1 MKIGINVSFKELHLI
16 KDIFK
21 EYNIQ
26 HIQIALPAN
35 IDMISD
41 DICNMISKYKI
52 ENPGI
57 EISIHAY
64 PFNFAESVE
73 VVRNT
78 WIELA
83 HKTIDFANNIEAV
96 FVNFHCGYGIDAGKR
111 KQHDEV
117 VRKLIPV
124 LYKITDLGV
133 RNNIEIHIENLYSE
147 QRNSDFCKIGDRL
160 SDFQKIFE
168 SIDSSMLK
176 LCYDYGHGN
185 LDENGIDILRNFYY
199 RLGSI
204 HAHDNDQLTDIHWP
218 IGNADLGSIKWDEEI
233 KFLNSFNYKGAFIL
247 EGYQNDKLESLK
259 YLKKLNLMK

>member
-1 MKIGINVSFKELHLI
+1 MKIGINASFKKLHLI
-16 KDIFK
+16 KETFK

-35 IDMISD
+35 LDMISN
-41 DICNMISKYKI
+41 DIYNMVSKYKI

-96 FVNFHCGYGIDAGKR
+96 FVNFHCGYGID
-111 KQHDEV
+111 
-117 VRKLIPV
+117 
-124 LYKITDLGV
+124 
-133 RNNIEIHIENLYSE
+133 
-147 QRNSDFCKIGDRL
+147 
-160 SDFQKIFE
+160 
-168 SIDSSMLK
+168 
-176 LCYDYGHGN
+176 
-185 LDENGIDILRNFYY
+185 ILRKFYY

-204 HAHDNDQLTDIHWP
+204 HAHDNDQLADIHWP
-218 IGNADLGSIKWDEEI
+218 IGNGDLGSIKWDEEI
-233 KFLNSFNYKGAFIL
+233 KFLNSINYKGAFIL
-247 EGYQNDKLESLK
+247 EGYPNDQLESLK
-259 YLKKLNLMK
+259 YLKKLNLEG